1 MTLISAHYPNSIGRP
16 GVSVLVRANAGSGK
30 TTLLVNRV
38 LSLLCHGV
46 APERILCLT
55 YTNPAAAEMKNRI
68 IQSLGEW
75 VMMDDVRLDTTLTKL
90 LDQPVTPAMLRQARG
105 WFAQV
110 LDAPE
115 GIRIHTIHGFCQ
127 SLLGRFP
134 LEAGVHPQFRIP
146 DPSIERRL
154 LESALQHIYLA
165 SERQPALAAALQRLS
180 SRGLSQFHGYMK
192 EIIAKKIHFSLII
205 NDLQHAR
212 ERLQHLL
219 GVSYHDD
226 CESLHSRFLIRS
238 PDELRCL
245 MVAAEML
252 QASSGVRDQQHGAAL
267 MQWLTA
273 SELSGEVVSAAA
285 SLFYKSKSQELSDKI
300 VSKAAG
306 LSISQMEAITAE
318 QQRFAA
324 FYAAY
329 KAQKILLHS
338 DDIMQVAGA
347 LLAQY
352 HALKRRHGYL
362 DYDDLILAV
371 RRMLSQANAVPWVQ
385 YKLDGGIDHL
395 MVDEAQDTSPYQW
408 EIIAAMCDEFFSG
421 QGQSTNPR
429 SIFIV
434 GDEKQSIFSF
444 QGADVASL
452 ARMQQIFADRIA
464 AVHGALITLERVESF
479 RSSSQV
485 LAVVDKVFSSN
496 QARQGVVTSTAPLTH
511 VVTRRDARGTV
522 QLWPLISPHNN
533 PSGRHAAHLARS
545 VARQVKSWLA
555 EGLWLDRMQR
565 PLRPGDV
572 MVLVKSRTVMMDL
585 LVRAFKREGIAVAG
599 ADRIRL
605 SENLVVHDLLA
616 LARCCLLPQ
625 DNLSLAALLKS
636 PLCEIN
642 EAQLLELSIRRGQE
656 SLWHGLQS
664 ASGEEPYAEAYNFL
678 HHMRSRLDYIT
689 PYAWFVEA
697 LDTHKK
703 RQAILGRMGIEY
715 ADIMDEFLDQVM
727 IFCRTEP
734 PVMQGFLSWF
744 EQNQDEIKRDMEQGH
759 DAVRIMTVHASK
771 GLQAPL
777 VILPDTAEPPGAAQ
791 QDALMWTQDAA
802 TALQLPLLVASQSHD
817 NELTAR
823 LRQQRK
829 ETTLA
834 EYRRLLYVAMTR
846 AEDHLLVCGHTGRK
860 TIQQESWYYHIQQ
873 AMQQMAQPCDTPT
886 GQGYMLG
893 MAFFKPDPH
902 VAPLQPQLSAA
913 LPDFLLQTLAPE
925 PVQPTSLSPSRLLDD
940 EPAAISPLFD
950 PARAA
955 RGQLIHQLLQRLPL
969 LPAESWLRAADHLAA
984 SWDVLTAEQRQA
996 AIHEAMAVLHH
1007 PQWRFLFGEQS
1018 RAEAAITGCI
1028 QLAGREIA
1036 VTGQI
1041 DRLAVTTQGVWL
1053 VDYKTTPKPPENQQ
1067 KVPKPYLRQLLLYQ
1081 RLLQQIYPGQ
1091 PVRAALLWTAA
1102 PSLMP
1107 IDDALLDETLLSSYI

>member
-1 MTLISAHYPNSIGRP
+1 MALISGQHPASIGSP
-16 GVSVLVRANAGSGK
+16 EVSVLVRANAGSGK

-38 LSLLCHGV
+38 LSLLCFGV
-46 APERILCLT
+46 APEKILCLT

-75 VMMDDVRLDTTLTKL
+75 VMMDDERLEAALAKL
-90 LDQPVTPAMLRQARG
+90 LDRPVTPAMLRQARG

-154 LESALQHIYLA
+154 LEAALQHIYLE
-165 SERQPALAAALQRLS
+165 SDQNPALATALQRLS

-192 EIIAKKIHFSLII
+192 EIIARKIHFSLMT
-205 NDLQHAR
+205 DEQDQAR
-212 ERLQHLL
+212 ERLERLL
-219 GVSYHDD
+219 GASCRDD
-226 CESLHSRFLIRS
+226 LQTLHSRFLVRS
-238 PDELRCL
+238 PEELKRL
-245 MVAAEML
+245 IVAAEML
-252 QASSGVRDQQHGAAL
+252 QSSTGVRDQQHGAAL
-267 MQWLTA
+267 MQWLSVSKPN
-273 SELSGEVVSAAA
+273 SEAVEAAA
-285 SLFYKSKSQELSDKI
+285 SLFYKSKSQELSNNI
-300 VSKAAG
+300 VSKSAG
-306 LSISQMEAITAE
+306 LSVSQMEAISAE
-318 QQRFAA
+318 QQRFAN

-329 KAQKILLHS
+329 KAHKILLHS
-338 DDIMQVAGA
+338 NDVVQVAGA
-347 LLAQY
+347 LLTHY

-408 EIIAAMCDEFFSG
+408 EIIAALCDEFFSG

-429 SIFIV
+429 SLFVV

-452 ARMQQIFADRIA
+452 ARMQQLFADRIA
-464 AVHGALITLERVESF
+464 AAYGKMITLERVESF

-485 LAVVDKVFSSN
+485 LAVVDKVFSSH
-496 QARQGVVTSTAPLTH
+496 QARRGVVTSSAPLTH
-511 VVTRRDARGTV
+511 AVTRRDARGMV

-533 PSGRHAAHLARS
+533 PSGRHAAHLARC

-565 PLRPGDV
+565 SLRPGDV

-636 PLCEIN
+636 PLCQIS
-642 EAQLLELSIRRGQE
+642 EAQLLDLSIRSGHE

-664 ASGEEPYAEAYNFL
+664 ASSEEPYAEAYDFL

-703 RQAILGRMGIEY
+703 RQVILGRMGIEY
-715 ADIMDEFLDQVM
+715 ADIIDEFLDQVM
-727 IFCRTEP
+727 SFCRTEP

-777 VILPDTAEPPGAAQ
+777 VIIPDTAEPPGATQ
-791 QDALMWTQDAA
+791 QDAMLWAQDTTAA
-802 TALQLPLLVASQSHD
+802 TQLPLLVASQPHD
-817 NELTAR
+817 NELTGR

-829 ETTLA
+829 ENTLA

-860 TIQQESWYYHIQQ
+860 TVQEESWYYHIQQ
-873 AMQQMAQPCDTPT
+873 AMQQIAQPCDTPT
-886 GQGYMLG
+886 GQGYIFG
-893 MAFFKPDPH
+893 MAFFKRDSQTT
-902 VAPLQPQLSAA
+902 AEQRKIFTA
-913 LPDFLLQTLAPE
+913 LPDYFLQTLAPE

-940 EPAAISPLFD
+940 EPAAASPLFD

-984 SWDVLTAEQRQA
+984 AWDVLTAEQRQA

-1018 RAEAAITGCI
+1018 RAEAAIAGRI

-1036 VTGQI
+1036 VAGQI